1 MASIMSSKN
10 RVATS
15 KRITPTV
22 TISDNSSEMFAVR
35 WSPDGNYIAAGAGDG
50 NICVFAADT
59 GTVAYELQQGSAAA
73 LPATSLRFRP
83 SNDTTRTKNVL
94 VSTNAVGAIQHWH
107 VTSGKCLHTIEEK
120 DNQVF
125 ALDYQRD
132 GLVFATAGKEPVIR
146 LYDEATKAET
156 CLMKGTAG
164 YSSTQSS
171 GHSNRI
177 FSLKFSPDDDHILAS
192 GGWDNTVHFWDTRS
206 GQSIRSIYGPHLCGD
221 GLDMCSNGTASTTV
235 LTGSWRPQSPLEM
248 WDFGTGK
255 IIEQVEWKDSILGS
269 SPCMLYAAQFSKA
282 DGGRFIAAG
291 GSGTNEARVFDR
303 FGDHNGIAFFFE
315 NYVYVFVLSLLSGRG
330 CLLVCASICSII
342 LCSCYHIT
350 FILLSPI
357 LSFI

>member
-1 MASIMSSKN
+1 
-10 RVATS
+10 
-15 KRITPTV
+15 
-22 TISDNSSEMFAVR
+22 
-35 WSPDGNYIAAGAGDG
+35 
-50 NICVFAADT
+50 
-59 GTVAYELQQGSAAA
+59 
-73 LPATSLRFRP
+73 
-83 SNDTTRTKNVL
+83 
-94 VSTNAVGAIQHWH
+94 
-107 VTSGKCLHTIEEK
+107 
-120 DNQVF
+120 
-125 ALDYQRD
+125 
-132 GLVFATAGKEPVIR
+132 
-146 LYDEATKAET
+146 
-156 CLMKGTAG
+156 
-164 YSSTQSS
+164 
-171 GHSNRI
+171 
-177 FSLKFSPDDDHILAS
+177 
-192 GGWDNTVHFWDTRS
+192 
-206 GQSIRSIYGPHLCGD
+206 
-221 GLDMCSNGTASTTV
+221 MCSNGTASTTV